1 MRSSSREALILEG
14 NALFKKS
21 GEMPSASSIFSLL
34 RASPSNARATQSRG
48 RRGLRLLAAGLW
60 QTLHA
65 LAGPDVVFCE
75 PPAWHLE
82 GIGDL
87 WESAWHRAFVV
98 RFQVVEFHDRAVR
111 GDVGDGQGQLG
122 VPHPEGHGS
131 GVWHDEQHARI
142 VCEFCAEHEA
152 CGAFMLLVG
161 GFRVDRLSTDR
172 EIGGRESMLGLCL
185 SGNQLH
191 RQKSQ
196 ERNKK

>member
-1 MRSSSREALILEG
+1 MMIRPDPLRTERLGGSAFQPDAFFNPGEVSPATLTCRKERGKTAPPKGAAWLMRSSSREALILEG

-34 RASPSNARATQSRG
+34 RASPSTARATQSRV
-48 RRGLRLLAAGLW
+48 RSGLRLLAAGLW
-60 QTLHA
+60 QALHA

-111 GDVGDGQGQLG
+111 GDVGDG
-122 VPHPEGHGS
+122 
-131 GVWHDEQHARI
+131 
-142 VCEFCAEHEA
+142 
-152 CGAFMLLVG
+152 
-161 GFRVDRLSTDR
+161 
-172 EIGGRESMLGLCL
+172 
-185 SGNQLH
+185 
-191 RQKSQ
+191 
-196 ERNKK
+196 